1 MFDIFSSSH
10 AEQRAVL
17 FEGSEELSV
26 KTAKLMLSRLH
37 TDYYNDTERE
47 RATYVLAKL
56 GYLESGSKRESKES
70 ENSLLDKANE
80 TIRKANNR
88 INELKS
94 LLSKAEKDIHFLT
107 QENATLRSQLLESS
121 CTLTERDILGYE
133 SLPSSQELRKRYKSL
148 ASIHH
153 PDKGGSKPMMQRI
166 NDSYEK
172 LKNEVA

>member
-1 MFDIFSSSH
+1 MFDIFSAAH

-26 KTAKLMLSRLH
+26 KTAKLMLGRLH
-37 TDYYNDTERE
+37 TDYYSEAERE
-47 RATYVLAKL
+47 RAVYVLTKL
-56 GYLESGSKRESKES
+56 GYLESNSEQQDKENDS
-70 ENSLLDKANE
+70 SLLDKANE
-80 TIRKANNR
+80 TIRRANLR

-94 LLSKAEKDIHFLT
+94 LLSETERKIDILT
-107 QENATLRSQLLESS
+107 EENFNLSSQNSKFNKN
-121 CTLTERDILGYE
+121 LTERDILGYE
-133 SLPSSQELRKRYKSL
+133 CLPSRQELRKRYKNL

-153 PDKGGSKPMMQRI
+153 PDKGGSKVMMQRI